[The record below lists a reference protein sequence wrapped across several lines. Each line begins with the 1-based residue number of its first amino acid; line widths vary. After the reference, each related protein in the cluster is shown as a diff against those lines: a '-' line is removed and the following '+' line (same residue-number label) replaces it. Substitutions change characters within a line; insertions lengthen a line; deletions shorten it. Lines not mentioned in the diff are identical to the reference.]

1 MTSQIKGGRFGPVT
15 QTDIVRFAGAGGD
28 FNPLHH
34 DPAAARQADFE
45 APIAMGQF
53 TVALLSAWLTDQ
65 IGVENLRSLDVD
77 FKAPVNIGD
86 VINFTAELDVDGP
99 DSTDST
105 DSTLSASIRTTVG
118 DTTVVTGRTT
128 FSAERA
134 TLAGGEGSDADHL
147 LED

>member
-1 MTSQIKGGRFGPVT
+1 MTSQIASGRFGPVT

-34 DPAAARQADFE
+34 DLDAARQAGFE

-77 FKAPVNIGD
+77 FKAPVSIGD
-86 VINFTAELDVDGP
+86 VVTFAAELDP
-99 DSTDST
+99 
-105 DSTLSASIRTTVG
+105 AARVG
-118 DTTVVTGRTT
+118 DNDGVQSATMRATVEETTVVTGRTS
-128 FSAERA
+128 FSAERSA
-134 TLAGGEGSDADHL
+134 LPGSEGWDPEHL

>member
-99 DSTDST
+99 DG
-105 DSTLSASIRTTVG
+105 TLSASIRTTVG

>member
-1 MTSQIKGGRFGPVT
+1 MTPQIKGGRFGPVT

-45 APIAMGQF
+45 SPIAMGQF

-77 FKAPVNIGD
+77 FKAPVSIGD
-86 VINFTAELDVDGP
+86 VINFTAVLDAEPDVDGP
-99 DSTDST
+99 DG
-105 DSTLSASIRTTVG
+105 TLSASIRTTVG

-134 TLAGGEGSDADHL
+134 TLASGEGSDPDHL